1 MWLPFDIKLHLS
13 FESHGASMPVSMR
26 HCSGQESF
34 VTCGVAVAA
43 EGALLA

>member
-1 MWLPFDIKLHLS
+1 
-13 FESHGASMPVSMR
+13 MR
-26 HCSGQESF
+26 RCSGQESF